1 VESVLSE
8 VEVPLTGDDGVV
20 DEFRDMHFEDKVSCC
35 ANVSTNIVS
44 KVDVD

>member
-8 VEVPLTGDDGVV
+8 VEMPLTGDDGPG
-20 DEFRDMHFEDKVSCC
+20 DDIRDMRFEDKVSCC
-35 ANVSTNIVS
+35 ASVSTNIVS